1 MIVLL
6 SATRGYDPLMARS
19 QITTTSIEEHVRKL
33 EDEHPPIRLDSVDRT
48 IVNPVVVRERFAP
61 VIDYLARVELEVD
74 RNVLELL
81 TLLPGV
87 SEVDRY
93 FYQDVW
99 QPQEIA
105 HGVILDR
112 LQVDLGLPPSE
123 VFMGIPMRM
132 KMLGALAHLPA
143 IQEISRLLY
152 YLTGAATERQAVL
165 AYNRFTDQLAEL
177 GEQAISATIVG
188 QIKRQEP
195 GHFAFYQMSATQ
207 MIQDGVLAPWQ
218 LYVARV
224 LREKG
229 FALVGTDYVSRYEAN
244 LGALMVGLEID
255 QELEKY
261 ARDVGRLEAKLLWAN
276 KNGMEFPPYF
286 LEALRQS
293 IDMYREHGFNPKAS

>member
-1 MIVLL
+1 M
-6 SATRGYDPLMARS
+6 
-19 QITTTSIEEHVRKL
+19 EHVRKL

-48 IVNPVVVRERFAP
+48 ILNPLVVRDRFAP
-61 VIDYLARVELEVD
+61 IIDYLARVELEVD

-99 QPQEIA
+99 QPQEVA

-112 LQVDLGLPPSE
+112 LQTDLGLPASNA
-123 VFMGIPMRM
+123 FMGIPMRM
-132 KMLGALAHLPA
+132 KLLGALAHLPA

-165 AYNRFTDQLAEL
+165 AYSRFTAQLDEL
-177 GEQAISATIVG
+177 GEKAISETIIG

-207 MIQDGVLAPWQ
+207 MIQEGVLAPWQ
-218 LYVARV
+218 LFVARV

-229 FALVGTDYVSRYEAN
+229 FALVGTNYVPEYQAQ
-244 LGALMVGLEID
+244 LGAVLVGLGLD
-255 QELEKY
+255 DELARY
-261 ARDVGRLEAKLLWAN
+261 AKDIGRLEAKLLWAN
-276 KNGMEFPPYF
+276 RNGMEFPPYF

-293 IDMYREHGFNPKAS
+293 VDMYREHGFTRVAA

>member
-1 MIVLL
+1 
-6 SATRGYDPLMARS
+6 MARS
-19 QITTTSIEEHVRKL
+19 LITDASIMEHVRRL

-48 IVNPVVVRERFAP
+48 IVNPFVVRERFAP

-99 QPQEIA
+99 QPQEVA

-132 KMLGALAHLPA
+132 KLLGALAHIPA
-143 IQEISRLLY
+143 IQQVTRFLY

-165 AYNRFTDQLAEL
+165 AYNRFTRQLDEL
-177 GEQAISATIVG
+177 GEEAISTTIVG

-207 MIQDGVLAPWQ
+207 MVQDEVLAPWQ

-229 FALVGTDYVSRYEAN
+229 FALVGTNYVPRYEAN
-244 LGALMVGLEID
+244 LGGLMVGLGID
-255 QELEKY
+255 LELVKY
-261 ARDVGRLEAKLLWAN
+261 AKDIGRLEARLLWAN
-276 KNGMEFPPYF
+276 KNGMEFPAYF

-293 IDMYREHGFNPKAS
+293 VDMYREHGFHPKADRP

>member
-1 MIVLL
+1 
-6 SATRGYDPLMARS
+6 MARPL
-19 QITTTSIEEHVRKL
+19 ITTTAIMEHVRKL

-48 IVNPVVVRERFAP
+48 IVNAPVVRERFAP

-81 TLLPGV
+81 TILPGV

-99 QPQEIA
+99 QPQEVA

-112 LQVDLGLPPSE
+112 LQVDLGLPPSN
-123 VFMGIPMRM
+123 VFLGIPMRM
-132 KMLGALAHLPA
+132 KFLGALAHLPA
-143 IQEISRLLY
+143 VQEISRLLY
-152 YLTGAATERQAVL
+152 YLTGAATERQAVV
-165 AYNRFTDQLAEL
+165 AYSRFTDQLNEL
-177 GEQAISATIVG
+177 GEKAISQTIIG

-224 LREKG
+224 LREEG
-229 FALVGTDYVSRYEAN
+229 FALVGTNYEKQFEAN
-244 LGALMVGLEID
+244 LGGVLVGLELD
-255 QELEKY
+255 TELERY
-261 ARDVGRLEAKLLWAN
+261 AKDVGRLEAKLLWAN

-286 LEALRQS
+286 LEAMRQS
-293 IDMYREHGFNPKAS
+293 VELYRERGFNPAPA

>member
-1 MIVLL
+1 MIVLF
-6 SATRGYDPLMARS
+6 SPARGYAPLMARS
-19 QITTTSIEEHVRKL
+19 QITTTSIMEHVRKL

-48 IVNPVVVRERFAP
+48 IVNPAVVRERFAP

-132 KMLGALAHLPA
+132 KLLGALANLPA

-165 AYNRFTDQLAEL
+165 AYSRFTDQLNQL
-177 GEQAISATIVG
+177 GEKAISATIIG

-207 MIQDGVLAPWQ
+207 VIQDGVLAPWQ
-218 LYVARV
+218 LYLARV

-229 FALVGTDYVSRYEAN
+229 FALVGTDYVLRYQAN

-261 ARDVGRLEAKLLWAN
+261 ARDIGRLEAKLLWAN
-276 KNGMEFPPYF
+276 RKGMEFPPYF

-293 IDMYREHGFNPKAS
+293 VDMYREHGFRPQAA

>member
-1 MIVLL
+1 
-6 SATRGYDPLMARS
+6 MARPL
-19 QITTTSIEEHVRKL
+19 ITTASIMEHVRKL

-48 IVNPVVVRERFAP
+48 IVNASVVRDRFAP

-99 QPQEIA
+99 QPQEVA

-112 LQVDLGLPPSE
+112 LQVDLGLPPSN
-123 VFMGIPMRM
+123 VFLGIPMRM
-132 KMLGALAHLPA
+132 KLLGALAHLPA

-165 AYNRFTDQLAEL
+165 AYSRFTDQLNDL
-177 GEQAISATIVG
+177 GEKAISQTVIG

-195 GHFAFYQMSATQ
+195 GHFAFYTMSATQ

-218 LYVARV
+218 MYLARV

-229 FALVGTDYVSRYEAN
+229 FALVGTNYETQFEAN
-244 LGALMVGLEID
+244 LGGVMVGLELD
-255 QELEKY
+255 GELERY
-261 ARDVGRLEAKLLWAN
+261 AKDVGRLEAKLLWAN

-293 IDMYREHGFNPKAS
+293 VELYRERGFDPSPAK

>member
-1 MIVLL
+1 MLL
-6 SATRGYDPLMARS
+6 QMARS
-19 QITTTSIEEHVRKL
+19 QITEASIMEHVRRL

-48 IVNPVVVRERFAP
+48 IVNPLVVRERFAP

-99 QPQEIA
+99 QPQEVA

-123 VFMGIPMRM
+123 VFLGIPMRM
-132 KMLGALAHLPA
+132 KLLGALAHFPA
-143 IQEISRLLY
+143 IQQITRLLY

-165 AYNRFTDQLAEL
+165 AYNRFTTQLDDL
-177 GEQAISATIVG
+177 GEKAIATTIIG

-195 GHFAFYQMSATQ
+195 GHFAFYTMSATQ
-207 MIQDGVLAPWQ
+207 MIQDEVLAPWQ
-218 LYVARV
+218 LYVARI

-229 FALVGTDYVSRYEAN
+229 FALVGTNYVPRYQAN
-244 LGALMVGLEID
+244 LGGLMIGLGID
-255 QELEKY
+255 QEMEKY
-261 ARDVGRLEAKLLWAN
+261 AKDVGRLEAKLLWAN

-293 IDMYREHGFNPKAS
+293 VDMYREHGFHPKAV

>member
-1 MIVLL
+1 ML
-6 SATRGYDPLMARS
+6 GGMARS
-19 QITTTSIEEHVRKL
+19 LITDASIMEHVRRL

-48 IVNPVVVRERFAP
+48 IVNPFVVRERFAP

-99 QPQEIA
+99 QPQEVA

-132 KMLGALAHLPA
+132 KLLGALAHLPA
-143 IQEISRLLY
+143 IQQVTRFLY

-165 AYNRFTDQLAEL
+165 AYNRFTRQLDEL
-177 GEQAISATIVG
+177 GEEAISTTVVG

-207 MIQDGVLAPWQ
+207 MVQDEVLAPWQ

-229 FALVGTDYVSRYEAN
+229 FALVGTNYVPRYEAN
-244 LGALMVGLEID
+244 LGGLMVGLGID
-255 QELEKY
+255 LELVKY
-261 ARDVGRLEAKLLWAN
+261 AKDIGRLEARLLWAN
-276 KNGMEFPPYF
+276 KNGMEFPAYF

-293 IDMYREHGFNPKAS
+293 VDMYREHGFHPKADRP

>member
-1 MIVLL
+1 
-6 SATRGYDPLMARS
+6 MARS
-19 QITTTSIEEHVRKL
+19 LITDASIMEHVRRL
-33 EDEHPPIRLDSVDRT
+33 EDEHPPISLDSVDRT
-48 IVNPVVVRERFAP
+48 IVNPFVVRERFAP

-99 QPQEIA
+99 QPQEVA

-132 KMLGALAHLPA
+132 KLLGALAHIPA
-143 IQEISRLLY
+143 IQQVTRFLY

-165 AYNRFTDQLAEL
+165 AYNRFTRQLDEL
-177 GEQAISATIVG
+177 GEEAISTTVVG

-207 MIQDGVLAPWQ
+207 MVQDEVLAPWQ

-229 FALVGTDYVSRYEAN
+229 FALVGTNYVPRYEAN
-244 LGALMVGLEID
+244 LGGLMVGLGID
-255 QELEKY
+255 LELVKY
-261 ARDVGRLEAKLLWAN
+261 AKDIGRLEARLLWAN
-276 KNGMEFPPYF
+276 KNGMEFPAYF

-293 IDMYREHGFNPKAS
+293 VDMYREHGFHPKADRP

>member
-1 MIVLL
+1 
-6 SATRGYDPLMARS
+6 MARPL
-19 QITTTSIEEHVRKL
+19 ITTTAIMEHVRKL

-48 IVNPVVVRERFAP
+48 IVNAPVVRERFAP

-81 TLLPGV
+81 TILPGV

-99 QPQEIA
+99 QPQEVA

-112 LQVDLGLPPSE
+112 LQVDLGLPPSN
-123 VFMGIPMRM
+123 VFLGIPMRM
-132 KMLGALAHLPA
+132 KFLGALAHLPA

-152 YLTGAATERQAVL
+152 YLTGAATERQAVV
-165 AYNRFTDQLAEL
+165 AYSRFTDQLNEL
-177 GEQAISATIVG
+177 GEKAISQTIIG

-218 LYVARV
+218 LFVARV

-229 FALVGTDYVSRYEAN
+229 FALVGTNYEKQLEAN
-244 LGALMVGLEID
+244 LGGVLVGLEFD
-255 QELEKY
+255 TELERY
-261 ARDVGRLEAKLLWAN
+261 AKDVGRLEAKLLWAN

-286 LEALRQS
+286 LEAMRQS
-293 IDMYREHGFNPKAS
+293 VDLYRERGFNPAPA

>member
-1 MIVLL
+1 
-6 SATRGYDPLMARS
+6 MARS
-19 QITTTSIEEHVRKL
+19 LITDASIMEHVRRL

-48 IVNPVVVRERFAP
+48 IVNPFVVRERFAP

-99 QPQEIA
+99 QPQEVA

-132 KMLGALAHLPA
+132 KLLGALAHIPA
-143 IQEISRLLY
+143 IQQVTRFLY

-165 AYNRFTDQLAEL
+165 AYNRFTRQLDEL
-177 GEQAISATIVG
+177 GEEAISTTVVG

-207 MIQDGVLAPWQ
+207 MVQDEVLAPWQ

-229 FALVGTDYVSRYEAN
+229 FALVGTNYVPRYEAN
-244 LGALMVGLEID
+244 LGGLMVGLGID
-255 QELEKY
+255 LELVKY
-261 ARDVGRLEAKLLWAN
+261 AKDIGRLEARLLWAN
-276 KNGMEFPPYF
+276 KNGMEFPAYF

-293 IDMYREHGFNPKAS
+293 VDMYREHGFHPKADRP

>member
-1 MIVLL
+1 
-6 SATRGYDPLMARS
+6 MARS
-19 QITTTSIEEHVRKL
+19 QITEVSIMEHVRKL
-33 EDEHPPIRLDSVDRT
+33 EDEHPPIRLDSIDRT
-48 IVNPVVVRERFAP
+48 IVNPLVVRERFAP

-132 KMLGALAHLPA
+132 KLLGALAHLPA
-143 IQEISRLLY
+143 IQL
-152 YLTGAATERQAVL
+152 
-165 AYNRFTDQLAEL
+165 DQLGEKAIAE
-177 GEQAISATIVG
+177 TIIG

-207 MIQDGVLAPWQ
+207 MIQDDVLAPWQ

-229 FALVGTDYVSRYEAN
+229 FALVGTNYVPRYEAN
-244 LGALMVGLEID
+244 LGGLMVGLEID

-261 ARDVGRLEAKLLWAN
+261 ARDIGRLEAKLLWAN

-293 IDMYREHGFNPKAS
+293 IDMYKEHGFIPKAA

>member
-1 MIVLL
+1 M
-6 SATRGYDPLMARS
+6 
-19 QITTTSIEEHVRKL
+19 EHVRKL

-48 IVNPVVVRERFAP
+48 IANPVVVRERFAP

-132 KMLGALAHLPA
+132 KLLGALAHLPA

-165 AYNRFTDQLAEL
+165 AYNRFNSQLDEL
-177 GEQAISATIVG
+177 GEKAIATTIIG

-207 MIQDGVLAPWQ
+207 MIQEGVLAPWQ
-218 LYVARV
+218 LYLARV

-229 FALVGTDYVSRYEAN
+229 FALVGTNYVPRYQAN
-244 LGALMVGLEID
+244 LGGLMISLEID

-261 ARDVGRLEAKLLWAN
+261 AKDVGRLEAKLLWAN

-293 IDMYREHGFNPKAS
+293 IDMYREHGFHPKAA

>member
-6 SATRGYDPLMARS
+6 SATRGYAPLMARS
-19 QITTTSIEEHVRKL
+19 QITTTSIMEHVRKL
-33 EDEHPPIRLDSVDRT
+33 EDEHPPILLDSVDRT
-48 IVNPVVVRERFAP
+48 IVDPVVVRERFAP

-132 KMLGALAHLPA
+132 KLLGALAHLPA

-165 AYNRFTDQLAEL
+165 AYSRFTDQLNQL
-177 GEQAISATIVG
+177 GEKAISASIIG

-229 FALVGTDYVSRYEAN
+229 FALVGTNYVPRYEAN

-255 QELEKY
+255 VELEKF
-261 ARDVGRLEAKLLWAN
+261 AKDVGRLEAKLLWAN
-276 KNGMEFPPYF
+276 RNGMEFPPYF

-293 IDMYREHGFNPKAS
+293 VDMYREHGFHPKAP

>member
-1 MIVLL
+1 
-6 SATRGYDPLMARS
+6 MARS
-19 QITTTSIEEHVRKL
+19 QITTTSIMEHVRKL
-33 EDEHPPIRLDSVDRT
+33 EDEHPPIRFDSVDRT
-48 IVNPVVVRERFAP
+48 IVNPAVVRERFAP

-99 QPQEIA
+99 QPQKIA
-105 HGVILDR
+105 H
-112 LQVDLGLPPSE
+112 
-123 VFMGIPMRM
+123 
-132 KMLGALAHLPA
+132 
-143 IQEISRLLY
+143 
-152 YLTGAATERQAVL
+152 
-165 AYNRFTDQLAEL
+165 
-177 GEQAISATIVG
+177 
-188 QIKRQEP
+188 
-195 GHFAFYQMSATQ
+195 
-207 MIQDGVLAPWQ
+207 GVLAPWQ

-229 FALVGTDYVSRYEAN
+229 FALVGTDYVPRYEAN

-261 ARDVGRLEAKLLWAN
+261 ARDIGRLEAKLLWAN
-276 KNGMEFPPYF
+276 RNGMEFPPYF

-293 IDMYREHGFNPKAS
+293 IDMYRQHGFRPQAA